1 MKQGFGSRLFDGFNI
16 VFMLILVFVMFY
28 PLYYVF
34 VVSVSDGGAVLR
46 GDVTFWPKGF
56 TFSTYKLILEDPLI
70 FRSYTNTIVYTVV
83 GTIVNVCCT
92 ILCAYPLSKK
102 DFYGR
107 GFFTLMIVV
116 TMFFGGGLI
125 PSYLLVQKLGMVN
138 TMWALIIPGAI
149 SAWNMIIMRTFFQ
162 GLPEEIFESAHMDG
176 ANELTVLL
184 RIALPLSVPILA
196 TISMFYAVGHWN
208 SFFPALIYLN
218 EKVKYPI
225 QIMLRNMVVMGD
237 MTNQTQQLSGEFAGV
252 TATNIKY
259 AVIIIVVFPI
269 LLVYPFIQKY
279 FIKGAL
285 IGSLKG

>member
-1 MKQGFGSRLFDGFNI
+1 MKQGIGSRIFDTSNYI
-16 VFMLILVFVMFY
+16 FMLALIFVTFY
-28 PLYYVF
+28 PLYYIF
-34 VVSVSDGGAVLR
+34 VVSVSDGNAVLR
-46 GDVTFWPKGF
+46 GDVSFWPESF
-56 TFSTYKLILEDPLI
+56 NLDTYKLILDDPMIYRAYL
-70 FRSYTNTIVYTVV
+70 NTIVYTVV
-83 GTIVNVCCT
+83 GTMVNVCCT

-102 DFYGR
+102 DFYGK
-107 GFFTLMIVV
+107 GFFTLMIVI

-162 GLPEEIFESAHMDG
+162 GLPNEIFESAEMDG
-176 ANELTVLL
+176 ANQLTALM
-184 RIALPLSVPILA
+184 RIALPLSGPILA

-218 EKVKYPI
+218 EKVKYPM

-237 MTNQTQQLSGEFAGV
+237 MTNQTQQLSGDYAGV

-259 AVIIIVVFPI
+259 AVIIIVVLPI
-269 LLVYPFIQKY
+269 LMVYPFIQKF